1 MVLGGRPPAVA
12 YLPPDLRKQLR
23 DPGRPRAI
31 KETLLRAAISKI
43 DADWE
48 RGVIIGLEYARKQ
61 IYEAALRELDG
72 GA

>member
-12 YLPPDLRKQLR
+12 YLPPDLREHLR
-23 DPGRPRAI
+23 DPGLARAT

-48 RGVIIGLEYARKQ
+48 RGVINGLEYATKQ
-61 IYEAALRELDG
+61 LYEAALRELDD